1 MDVYGFNER
10 IKPLLKGYTVE
21 YSSFSDG
28 DFGSLERVELEGL
41 NKLATVEFWS
51 EGWIGIDVF
60 DCACD
65 EQVMN
70 ILLSPEE
77 VKLLPEVLGKFINIL
92 KKNT

>member
-10 IKPLLKGYTVE
+10 IKPLLKDYTVE
-21 YSSFSDG
+21 CSLFPDG

-51 EGWIGIDVF
+51 EGWIGVDVF

-65 EQVMN
+65 EQIMN

-77 VKLLPEVLGKFINIL
+77 VNLLPEVLEKFISIL